1 MSLNLFIDPAV
12 KAAKKSNFKAQNEKK
27 KKSPFS
33 DRLCISSAIH
43 FHMFPVLDFLICPEV
58 M

>member
-27 KKSPFS
+27 KKKSLFW
-33 DRLCISSAIH
+33 
-43 FHMFPVLDFLICPEV
+43 
-58 M
+58 